1 MPRKPTSGIVKQP
14 QPIYHTT
21 IKDWAEG
28 ERPREKLQRHGAA
41 MLSEAELLAILIR
54 TGARGATA
62 VDLAKKLVSNG
73 RSLRD
78 IAQMSVTDIT
88 ALGIGQA
95 RATAIVAAFELSRR
109 LPFSDGEEKA
119 IFRSPSDVAARY
131 GPKLRDLKHEEF
143 WVIVLNAA
151 NELQQESRVSSG
163 TLSASLAHPRECFHH
178 AIREKAASV
187 IFVHNHPSGNPE
199 PSQEDIAMTKQLVE
213 AGKILQIPVHD
224 HIIIAG
230 SKFTSFAERGLV

>member
-1 MPRKPTSGIVKQP
+1 MKSYKP
-14 QPIYHTT
+14 T

-54 TGARGATA
+54 TGARGVTA
-62 VDLAKKLVSNG
+62 VDLAKKLLSDG

-78 IAQMSVTDIT
+78 LARMSVDDVV
-88 ALGIGQA
+88 ALGVGKA
-95 RATAIVAAFELSRR
+95 RATAVVAALELSRR
-109 LPFSDGEEKA
+109 LPFSNGEERPA
-119 IFRSPSDVAARY
+119 VRGPDDVAKRY

-143 WVIVLNAA
+143 WVLLLSAA
-151 NELQQESRVSSG
+151 NEIQGDTRITSG
-163 TLSASLAHPRECFHH
+163 TLSASLVHPRECFHA

-199 PSQEDIAMTKQLVE
+199 PSHEDIVMTKQLVE

-230 SKFTSFAERGLV
+230 SRYTSFAERGMV

>member
-1 MPRKPTSGIVKQP
+1 MKGNQP
-14 QPIYHTT
+14 VYKTT
-21 IKDWAEG
+21 IKEWAEA
-28 ERPREKLQRHGAA
+28 ERPREKLQRHGATT
-41 MLSEAELLAILIR
+41 LSEAELLAILIR

-62 VDLAKKLVSNG
+62 VDLARKLLSNG

-78 IAQMSVTDIT
+78 LAQMSVGDIV
-88 ALGIGQA
+88 ALGVGQA

-109 LPFSDGEEKA
+109 LPFSDGAEKA
-119 IFRSPSDVAARY
+119 AFRSPSDVADRY

-143 WVIVLNAA
+143 WVLVLNSA
-151 NELQQESRVSSG
+151 NELQKEERISQG
-163 TLSASLAHPRECFHH
+163 TLTASLAHPRECFHQ
-178 AIREKAASV
+178 AVKEKAASV

-199 PSQEDIAMTKQLVE
+199 PSHEDIAMTKQLVE

-224 HIIIAG
+224 HVIIAG